1 MVVTRNMIT
10 GFLSSTFYDYKEKL
24 VSDLKDPRV
33 LFAAERTLLA
43 WNRTSLSLVAF
54 GFVVERAGMLIR
66 AISLE
71 AVNSRQAEATFW
83 LGLAFI
89 LLGAITSAYSAIQY
103 AVVLRSLTPYEFPPE
118 YSAKWGLAVNL
129 SVAALAVLL
138 ILALGF
144 WRTP

>member
-1 MVVTRNMIT
+1 MIT

-89 LLGAITSAYSAIQY
+89 LLGAITSAYSAI
-103 AVVLRSLTPYEFPPE
+103 
-118 YSAKWGLAVNL
+118 
-129 SVAALAVLL
+129 
-138 ILALGF
+138 
-144 WRTP
+144 